1 MLKLIKRGAIY
12 DVIVVGTGNETAFL
26 VEPAF
31 IAVGNYGTCFGTV
44 LHYQQSLRVALTNI

>member
-1 MLKLIKRGAIY
+1 MTYVASVLKLIKCGAIY

-44 LHYQQSLRVALTNI
+44 LHYQ